1 MHTPLRI
8 AITGGIGS
16 GKSHVCR
23 FLEEMGYP
31 VFYCDDQAK
40 HIIRIDAE
48 LQSQLSALVG
58 QDLFAGGVLNKGML
72 AAFLCQGPDYSK
84 QVDRLVHPRVAK
96 AFAEWTE
103 RQSGDIV
110 FMECALLFE
119 SGFESLVDRTICV
132 VVSESLRVQRVMHRD
147 NVTQEKVYEWM
158 SLQMPE
164 EEKAR
169 LSDIII
175 HNNPCDNVFEQLTQI
190 LQTLQL

>member
-1 MHTPLRI
+1 MHIPLRI

-23 FLEEMGYP
+23 LVEKMGYP
-31 VFYCDDQAK
+31 VFYCDDWAK
-40 HIIRIDAE
+40 HIIRTDAE
-48 LQSQLSALVG
+48 LQRQLSALVG

-72 AAFLCQGPDYSK
+72 AAFLCQGPDYSG
-84 QVDRLVHPRVAK
+84 QVDRLVHPRVAQ
-96 AFAEWTE
+96 AFAQWVG
-103 RQSGDIV
+103 QQCSNIV

-119 SGFESLVDRTICV
+119 SGFASLVDRTICV

-147 NVTQEKVYEWM
+147 NVTQEKVYEWI

-190 LQTLQL
+190 LQALQL

>member
-31 VFYCDDQAK
+31 IFYCDDQAK
-40 HIIRIDAE
+40 HIIRTDAE
-48 LQSQLSALVG
+48 LQRQLSALVG

-84 QVDRLVHPRVAK
+84 QVDRLVHPRVAQV
-96 AFAEWTE
+96 FAQWVE
-103 RQSGDIV
+103 QQCSNIV

-147 NVTQEKVYEWM
+147 NVTQEKVYEWI

-175 HNNPCDNVFEQLTQI
+175 HNNPSDNVFEQLTQI